1 MPNPSPQRGDIYLI
15 NVPRHHTVGS
25 EQYKRRPWLIVSTNA
40 IGYLNLAIGV
50 PLSMQAQKQN
60 RQFRIAITQ
69 PNIILDPGST
79 LMPGERVALTEQVRV
94 LSVERL
100 EFPRA
105 GRVTNAALYAV
116 EAGLAFVLEMP

>member
-1 MPNPSPQRGDIYLI
+1 MPNPSPQRGEIYWI

-100 EFPRA
+100 EFPRS

-116 EAGLAFVLEMP
+116 EAGLAFVFEMP